1 MMMKTCKIVISS
13 SYNLVILIII
23 TGMLC
28 LGSMPPVESQLTSNF
43 YETTCPNLFQI
54 VRREVKSAVKN
65 EMRMAASLVRLHFHD
80 CFVNGCDASILLDG
94 DDGEKF
100 ALPNVNSVR
109 GYDVVDTIKKAVE
122 DKCSGVVSCAGI
134 LALAARE
141 SILLSGGPSW
151 KVRFGRRDG
160 ILSNQTKANL
170 ALPSPFEDVDGIISK
185 FSDVGLNMTD
195 VVALSGA
202 HTIGLAKCATF
213 SPRLVNFSR
222 TGAPDKTMHTD
233 MVSDLQSVCP
243 QNGDG
248 NKTVAL
254 DHNSTDLFDNRYFK
268 NLLEKKG
275 LLFSDQVLYSSDS
288 AAATTKSI
296 VESYSNDSSLFFLN
310 FATSMFKM
318 GNISPLTGSNGEI
331 RKNCRVVN

>member
-1 MMMKTCKIVISS
+1 MMMKTSKIVITS
-13 SYNLVILIII
+13 SYNLVAI
-23 TGMLC
+23 TVVAMLC
-28 LGSMPPVESQLTSNF
+28 LSTMPSVKSQLTSNF
-43 YETTCPNLFQI
+43 YATTCPSLFQI
-54 VRREVKSAVKN
+54 VRREVKSAIKN

-100 ALPNVNSVR
+100 AFPNINSVR
-109 GYDVVDTIKKAVE
+109 GYDVVDTIKKALE
-122 DKCSGVVSCAGI
+122 DKCSGVVSCADI

-141 SILLSGGPSW
+141 SVLLSGGPSW

-160 ILSNQTKANL
+160 IISNQTKANL
-170 ALPSPFEDVDGIISK
+170 ALPSPFEDVDKIISK
-185 FSDVGLNMTD
+185 FSDVGLNVTD

-213 SPRLVNFSR
+213 STRLVNFSGS
-222 TGAPDKTMHTD
+222 GAPDQTMHTD
-233 MVSDLQSVCP
+233 MVTDLQSVCP

-254 DHNSTDLFDNRYFK
+254 DRNSTDLFDNHYFK

-296 VESYSNDSSLFFLN
+296 VESYSNDSQLFFLN

-318 GNISPLTGSNGEI
+318 GNISPLTGTNGEI

>member
-1 MMMKTCKIVISS
+1 MMKACKTMTTS
-13 SYNLVILIII
+13 SYNLVTVVIIVAV
-23 TGMLC
+23 LC
-28 LGSMPPVESQLTSNF
+28 LSSMPSVKSQLSSNF
-43 YETTCPNLFQI
+43 YATTCPNLFQI
-54 VRREVKSAVKN
+54 VRREVKSAIKN

-109 GYDVVDTIKKAVE
+109 GYDVVDTIKKALE
-122 DKCSGVVSCAGI
+122 DKCSGVVSCADI

-141 SILLSGGPSW
+141 SVLLSGGPSW

-160 ILSNQTKANL
+160 MISNQTKANL
-170 ALPSPFEDVDGIISK
+170 ALPSPFEDVDAIISK
-185 FSDVGLNMTD
+185 FADVGLNTTD

-213 SPRLVNFSR
+213 SPRLVNFSG
-222 TGAPDKTMHTD
+222 TG
-233 MVSDLQSVCP
+233 SVCP

-248 NKTVAL
+248 NKTAAL
-254 DHNSTDLFDNRYFK
+254 DRTSTDVFDNNYFK

-296 VESYSNDSSLFFLN
+296 VESYSNDSRLFFLN